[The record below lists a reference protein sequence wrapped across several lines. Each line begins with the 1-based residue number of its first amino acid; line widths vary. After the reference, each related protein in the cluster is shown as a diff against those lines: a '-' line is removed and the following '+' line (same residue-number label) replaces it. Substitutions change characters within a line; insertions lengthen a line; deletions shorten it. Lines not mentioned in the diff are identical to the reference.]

1 MEDESEAEEEEKI
14 LLSVQDGKFEQDE
27 WRFI

>member
-1 MEDESEAEEEEKI
+1 MEDESGAEEEEKI
-14 LLSVQDGKFEQDE
+14 LLSVQDEKFEQDE